1 MEEPEEIA
9 RIKRK
14 RFLTDEDIKTL
25 NNWQF
30 QKVFGNGSHSK

>member
-1 MEEPEEIA
+1 MDEPEEIA

-14 RFLTDEDIKTL
+14 RVLDDHDIAIL
-25 NNWQF
+25 NNWQW